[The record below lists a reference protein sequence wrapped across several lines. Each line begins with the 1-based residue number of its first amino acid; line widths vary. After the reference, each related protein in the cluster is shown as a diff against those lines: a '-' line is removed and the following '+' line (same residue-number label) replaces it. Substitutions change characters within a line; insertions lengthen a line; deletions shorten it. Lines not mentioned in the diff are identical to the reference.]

1 MNITNVTLELAL
13 THTYSPNLPLS
24 LSLTHTSCLSLSL
37 FYSHSCSEGRI
48 MSADTKGCVDRNEC
62 LDMPCL
68 NGGTCIN
75 LEPRLRYRC
84 ICPEGYWGENCELVQ
99 EGQRLKLSMGAL
111 GAIFVCL
118 IIILS
123 KYCSVVAGGM
133 MGEVAI
139 AKLLQFAMHVCQLKR
154 LKSHMH
160 IRMRETASYPTTPP
174 CPAPP
179 SSLSSLLFSRCLFL
193 HVNAIFSR
201 LNALHLNPGE
211 KKQAPSP
218 SLLSPVTLIAVC
230 TTYEKGA

>member
-1 MNITNVTLELAL
+1 
-13 THTYSPNLPLS
+13 
-24 LSLTHTSCLSLSL
+24 
-37 FYSHSCSEGRI
+37 

-123 KYCSVVAGGM
+123 KYCSLGGGM
-133 MGEVAI
+133 TGEVAS

-160 IRMRETASYPTTPP
+160 IRMPETVSYRG
-174 CPAPP
+174 PAPP

-211 KKQAPSP
+211 KKQAPFP
-218 SLLSPVTLIAVC
+218 LS
-230 TTYEKGA
+230 ES

>member
-1 MNITNVTLELAL
+1 MNITNVTRALVL
-13 THTYSPNLPLS
+13 THTHTNYNYCYLCHSHLLPLFCS
-24 LSLTHTSCLSLSL
+24 
-37 FYSHSCSEGRI
+37 YSCSEGRI

-123 KYCSVVAGGM
+123 KYCSLVG
-133 MGEVAI
+133 
-139 AKLLQFAMHVCQLKR
+139 
-154 LKSHMH
+154 
-160 IRMRETASYPTTPP
+160 
-174 CPAPP
+174 
-179 SSLSSLLFSRCLFL
+179 
-193 HVNAIFSR
+193 
-201 LNALHLNPGE
+201 
-211 KKQAPSP
+211 
-218 SLLSPVTLIAVC
+218 
-230 TTYEKGA
+230 